1 MFRGQR
7 SRNHLC
13 SHNGWLPFTLA
24 IDIGLQCVFKLIG
37 DTNIVN
43 NSVSND
49 RNVPPFYNLA
59 ALMKYLS
66 TRLKDSIKD

>member
-37 DTNIVN
+37 DTNIVHN
-43 NSVSND
+43 QTSG
-49 RNVPPFYNLA
+49 LI
-59 ALMKYLS
+59 LS
-66 TRLKDSIKD
+66 FFDLRQNQ